1 MLYELLAAGT
11 LGLSG
16 VGVVLAV
23 AGAAFQQVLGVA
35 AASLCA
41 VLLLVPGLFFLAFS
55 RRLASRDLA
64 LAHAASFAKGRD
76 SIGIQDLADELQV
89 PRAAALRVLQVAIQ
103 EGTSAGRSE
112 GATRSSPKGP
122 PSGRRIDDVPRVHRG
137 RRAWHSRPG
146 PTRGGPA
153 EGESIPQGGRH
164 WPGASDGQIPGRD

>member
-1 MLYELLAAGT
+1 GDLNRRMLYELLAAGT

-103 EGTSAGRSE
+103 EGYLRGTFRGSDTFVAERATQREEDRCRSE
-112 GATRSSPKGP
+112 GSSQSTCLKVP
-122 PSGRRIDDVPRVHRG
+122 P
-137 RRAWHSRPG
+137 WTNSRL
-146 PTRGGPA
+146 
-153 EGESIPQGGRH
+153 
-164 WPGASDGQIPGRD
+164 